1 MDEKESSIVMT
12 ATRATGDR
20 DMIEMK
26 CRDLEQQL
34 RDMRVL
40 LSMYNLEKSELQA
53 TIDEKQSELEE
64 NRIRDKFNQEEY
76 EKVLRESARWRERY
90 EWMERDRDTKSK
102 LI

>member
-1 MDEKESSIVMT
+1 MKRHIDEKESSIVIT
-12 ATRATGDR
+12 ASKVTGDK
-20 DMIEMK
+20 DQIETK
-26 CRDLEQQL
+26 CKDLEQQL

-76 EKVLRESARWRERY
+76 
-90 EWMERDRDTKSK
+90 
-102 LI
+102 